1 MLKVGVVGATGVV
14 GQSFIEL
21 LKSRNFPVKELRP
34 FASAQS
40 AGKTIELGGTD
51 WEIQALH
58 EGCFDN
64 LDVVFFSSGENISI
78 EWAPKAVAAGAFAV
92 DNSSAFRMNPDYPLV
107 VPEVNGDLLDPD
119 KPTIIANPNC
129 STIQLVLALAPLQK
143 AFGLKEVRIATYQA
157 VSGAGKEA
165 IDELKNQSLD
175 ELNGKTDHQ
184 PDKFPK
190 QIAFNCIPEIGS
202 YAENDFC
209 TEELKLMNETRKIL
223 NQKDLF
229 VSAFAVRVPAIN
241 GHSEAVWVTLKKDTD
256 NITQVLQKQEGLFVH
271 TDPKEYPIAT
281 EVSGQMD
288 VSVGRIHKD
297 AALPNTWLM
306 WVVGDNLLKGAA
318 LNGIQVAEKLFKL

>member
-14 GQSFIEL
+14 GQSFIGL
-21 LKSRNFPVKELRP
+21 LESRNFPVKELRP
-34 FASAQS
+34 FASAAS
-40 AGKTIELGGTD
+40 AGKKIKLGSND
-51 WEIQALH
+51 WEIQALS
-58 EGCFDN
+58 ENCFDGF
-64 LDVVFFSSGENISI
+64 DVVFFSSGEEISV

-107 VPEVNGDLLDPD
+107 VPEVNGHELDAS
-119 KPTIIANPNC
+119 KPTIIATPNC
-129 STIQLVLALAPLQK
+129 STIQLVLALAPLKK
-143 AFGLKEVRIATYQA
+143 AYGLKEVRIATYQA

-165 IDELKNQSLD
+165 IDELKDQTKD
-175 ELNGKTDHQ
+175 ELNGNTDHK
-184 PDKFPK
+184 PNKFPK
-190 QIAFNCIPEIGS
+190 PIAFNCVPEIGS
-202 YAENDFC
+202 YADNNFC

-223 NQKDLF
+223 GQQDLF

-241 GHSEAVWVTLKKDTD
+241 GHSEAVWVTLEKDTD
-256 NITQVLQKQEGLFVH
+256 DITEVLKAQDGLFVH
-271 TDPKEYPIAT
+271 TDPKDYPIAT

-297 AALPNTWLM
+297 VALPNTWLM